1 MEIKW
6 TNRAAKE
13 YEAVVH
19 YLLENWTVK
28 ETQKFILTIDSVVTK
43 IRSNP
48 YMFKA
53 SQTHS
58 YMRKAKITKYNSII
72 YPVDNEQI
80 ILLRIIDNRS
90 SALY

>member
-13 YEAVVH
+13 YEAVVQ
-19 YLLENWTVK
+19 YLLENWTAK
-28 ETQKFILTIDSVVTK
+28 ETQKFILNIDSVVTK

-53 SQTHS
+53 SQAHS
-58 YMRKAKITKYNSII
+58 YMRKAKITKHNSII
-72 YPVDNEQI
+72 YHVDNEEI

-90 SALY
+90 SELY